1 MSQPVTFFVST
12 IAIMAFIFGAGTVIF
27 FIRSRREA
35 AASRLKAMALLDEM
49 IGSITAHVGPLEEIV
64 LINDSKTFDDE
75 RRSRDL
81 TLSVGEAWHS
91 LNVNTVLIG
100 RKSGYVQLRVHR
112 MRDGSQNSVY
122 WPSIF
127 GQRRMEPWLRERL
140 DRLDQ
145 LVGTYS
151 RWESVRRILGRI
163 NGSGTKPPIE

>member
-1 MSQPVTFFVST
+1 
-12 IAIMAFIFGAGTVIF
+12 
-27 FIRSRREA
+27 
-35 AASRLKAMALLDEM
+35 
-49 IGSITAHVGPLEEIV
+49 
-64 LINDSKTFDDE
+64 
-75 RRSRDL
+75 
-81 TLSVGEAWHS
+81 
-91 LNVNTVLIG
+91 
-100 RKSGYVQLRVHR
+100 